1 MNNKKSNKNS
11 KNKENIETN
20 IKTNK
25 TNKINTTDETTTP
38 NEVSFIVHGKPLGK
52 GRPRFTKVGNF
63 IKAYTPRQTRDY
75 ESLIRYEYLFQVGSK
90 KLNGEIEADIVGIF
104 PVGKSETK
112 KRKQAMLDGKIR
124 HTKKID
130 CDNLAKTILDALND
144 VAYDDDRQVCKLSV
158 EKIYGEEPRVEV
170 RLKEIENYQKI
181 ALKNQ

>member
-11 KNKENIETN
+11 KNKENIENNNPSTTN
-20 IKTNK
+20 EINELNK
-25 TNKINTTDETTTP
+25 VNDP

-75 ESLIRYEYLFQVGSK
+75 ESLIRYEYMFQVGNK

-112 KRKQAMLDGKIR
+112 KRKQAMLEGKIR

-158 EKIYGEEPRVEV
+158 EKIYGEEPRVKV
-170 RLKEIENYQKI
+170 RLKEIGNY
-181 ALKNQ
+181 

>member
-11 KNKENIETN
+11 KNKENIENNNPSTTN
-20 IKTNK
+20 EINELNK
-25 TNKINTTDETTTP
+25 VNDP

-75 ESLIRYEYLFQVGSK
+75 ESLIRYEYMFQVGNK
-90 KLNGEIEADIVGIF
+90 KLTGEIEADIIGIF

-112 KRKQAMLDGKIR
+112 KRKQAMLEGKIR

-144 VAYDDDRQVCKLSV
+144 VAYNDDRQVCKLSV

-170 RLKEIENYQKI
+170 RLKEIENY
-181 ALKNQ
+181 